1 MGVWESRVEIKMTDF
16 IRIHHADT
24 DAEAKARYK
33 QIVKRLEELGP
44 DSVRATEFPT
54 QWAPII
60 RAWLK
65 DK

>member
-1 MGVWESRVEIKMTDF
+1 MDI

-24 DAEAKARYK
+24 EDEAKARYE